1 MVDQQCLYIYASGSM
16 LCTVVQQLLCAVL
29 HRCMSWPDISS
40 TYNYMYLLVLFIVTL
55 YRTYR
60 VPGIQQGTE
69 ACGPLGS
76 GNCTMMNTLN
86 GSIAH

>member
-1 MVDQQCLYIYASGSM
+1 MKEMMADQQCLYMYASGSM

-40 TYNYMYLLVLFIVTL
+40 IYNDMYLLVLFIVTL

-60 VPGIQQGTE
+60 VPGIREDTE
-69 ACGPLGS
+69 
-76 GNCTMMNTLN
+76 
-86 GSIAH
+86 